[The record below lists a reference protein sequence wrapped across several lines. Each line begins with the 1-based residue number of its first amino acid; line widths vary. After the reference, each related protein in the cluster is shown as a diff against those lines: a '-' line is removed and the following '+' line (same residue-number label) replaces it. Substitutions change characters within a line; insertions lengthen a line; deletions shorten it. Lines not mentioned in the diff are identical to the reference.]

1 MNASANVRT
10 SARPASLAWVL
21 PALLIVG
28 AIIRVMFIPDAGF
41 KNDVSSFEAWAIQ
54 LAEHPF
60 WQFYPKI
67 GFADYPPGYYYV
79 LAPIGMIW
87 ELLFRHFDT
96 SYGILEALVKL
107 PAIVADLLVTVLIY
121 KIVLRFATQR
131 WALIAAAV
139 FALNP
144 AAIFVS
150 GLWGQIDSIPGGL
163 ALLAVY
169 LLIRSDD
176 RPDRARWYVAGA
188 WLALAYSLFIK
199 PQAAVLIPLLI
210 AFAFIDAARRRE
222 RLIGSAIGIV
232 ASLLLVYILSAP
244 FYSTIN
250 PIIVFANLFE
260 QYAKGAAE
268 YPYNSVNAFNLWTIR
283 QGFWQP
289 DSVTT
294 FGVPQ
299 WLIGMFLVTAAAVL
313 ILWRYVQARTS
324 QALLESAALLLL
336 AFFMLSTRMHERYVL
351 EGLIFTIAC
360 IGFARRYLYIAIVL
374 SLVLWANLDYSLA
387 YLAVASGQAISSNS
401 SDLWGLGD
409 HLLSLANVV
418 AFFWLGYTFLGTE
431 AAVATVGAV
440 AAPAR
445 VVEKP
450 IDAPAGAR
458 SWFDPTEGL
467 IGMRGWIDWTIAAAL
482 GLGSFV
488 LSFVNYWIPSGN
500 TGQCWVLQ
508 GVQKC
513 GVFDEIYFARAGEEY
528 LRHLPVYES
537 THPPLAKLL
546 VTLSMMLFGGL
557 HGLGDTTVGWR
568 FLDVLF
574 GAFVVVLLY
583 VFAKRLTGSRVFAT
597 IATILLIAD
606 GMHFVQSRIATPEG
620 FVVFFALAAVYAFYR
635 FWIAEQVSVRK
646 HADDGATTR
655 ALIAAAAS
663 LVAGA
668 ILSFIFVSAI
678 FHQSTAATVVV
689 ALYLACGIY
698 LLLRVVVLPRMFG
711 GDNEEIG
718 YAEGSYAIRKPDGA
732 LALQTADGGVLD
744 STVKTPR
751 RGAVSQNR
759 GGNLY
764 YEGENNEIVYTRDG
778 TVTYRTPE
786 GEAVYTPGV
795 LSAAGTVLRGKEAR
809 FWLIAFTVALGCLVS
824 SKWYGVM
831 GFGVSFVLL
840 AAIWLQRYF
849 TEGRRPALWG
859 NPRGFR
865 LDVALISIVFISAT
879 IYGLAWTKDLQNKAD
894 IKNITDVVY
903 RQYTMFEYHDTLTAT
918 HPYSSKWFEWPIDW
932 VPIAYFYQDLRT
944 DKTNN
949 TDCKPPHCVYEITSM
964 PNPLNMWFGLLCVP
978 FVGFLAWYQKRKGY
992 ALIVLT
998 YLMQWLPWMKSP
1010 RIAFAYHFYVDIP
1023 LICLCNAIALQ
1034 WLWKKAS
1041 SQDDPVVRGLA
1052 IAGISLVVA
1061 CIVGAFIFFYPILAD
1076 QPLSWN
1082 AWHARMWFPTWVIGP
1097 G

>member
-1 MNASANVRT
+1 L
-10 SARPASLAWVL
+10 PVL
-21 PALLIVG
+21 LVVG
-28 AIIRVMFIPDAGF
+28 AILRLAFIPDAGF
-41 KNDVSSFEAWAIQ
+41 KSDVSSFEAWAIQ

-79 LAPIGMIW
+79 LAPIGLIW

-144 AAIFVS
+144 AAIFIS

-169 LLIRSDD
+169 LLVRSDD
-176 RPDRARWYVAGA
+176 RPERARWYVAGA

-210 AFAFIDAARRRE
+210 AFALIDPVRRRE
-222 RLIGSAIGIV
+222 RLSGSAIGIV
-232 ASLLLVYILSAP
+232 ASLFLVYVLSAP
-244 FYSTIN
+244 FYSTLN
-250 PIIVFANLFE
+250 PAIVFANLFE

-268 YPYNSVNAFNLWTIR
+268 YAYNSVNAFNLWTIR

-299 WLIGMFLVTAAAVL
+299 WLIGMFLATAAAVL
-313 ILWRYVQARTS
+313 ILWRYVQTRTS

-336 AFFMLSTRMHERYVL
+336 AFYMLSTRMHERYIF

-360 IGFARRYLYIAIVL
+360 IGFARRYFWIAIAL

-418 AFFWLGYTFLGTE
+418 AFFWLGYTFFGTD
-431 AAVATVGAV
+431 AAVATVGTAATAGVTRARAV
-440 AAPAR
+440 EAPT
-445 VVEKP
+445 
-450 IDAPAGAR
+450 DAPAGAR
-458 SWFDPTEGL
+458 GWFDPTEGL
-467 IGMRGWIDWTIAAAL
+467 IGMKGWVDWAIAGAL

-488 LSFVNYWIPSGN
+488 LSFVNYWIP
-500 TGQCWVLQ
+500 TG
-508 GVQKC
+508 K
-513 GVFDEIYFARAGEEY
+513 VFDEIYFARAGEEY
-528 LRHLPVYES
+528 LKHLPIYES

-546 VTLSMMLFGGL
+546 VTLSMVMFGGL
-557 HGLGDTTVGWR
+557 HGWGDTSIGWR

-597 IATILLIAD
+597 IASVFLIAD

-620 FVVFFALAAVYAFYR
+620 FVVFFSLAAVYAFYR
-635 FWIAEQVSVRK
+635 FWICEQVSVRA
-646 HADDGATTR
+646 HADDGLNGR
-655 ALIAAAAS
+655 VLIAAGAS
-663 LVAGA
+663 VILGGLLGYA
-668 ILSFIFVSAI
+668 IVSAW
-678 FHQSTAATVVV
+678 FHQSTAATAV
-689 ALYLACGIY
+689 AAFYFACGIY
-698 LLLRVVVLPRMFG
+698 LLLRLAVLPRMFG

-718 YAEGSYAIRKPDGA
+718 YAEGSYAIRKPNGA
-732 LALQTADGGVLD
+732 IALHTADGGVLD

-751 RGAVSQNR
+751 RGAVSQHR
-759 GGNLY
+759 AGSLY
-764 YEGENNEIVYTRDG
+764 YEAENNEIVYARDG

-795 LSAAGTVLRGKEAR
+795 LAAAGTVLRGREAR
-809 FWLIAFTVALGCLVS
+809 FWLVAFTVALGCLVA

-840 AAIWLQRYF
+840 IAIWLQRYIV
-849 TEGRRPALWG
+849 EGRRPALWG

-865 LDVALISIVFISAT
+865 LDVALVSIVFISAT
-879 IYGLAWTKDLQNKAD
+879 VYGLSWTKDLSNHVE
-894 IKNITDVVY
+894 IKNLSDVVY
-903 RQYTMFEYHDTLTAT
+903 RQYSMFHYHDTLTAT
-918 HPYSSKWFEWPIDW
+918 HPYSSKWYEWPIDW
-932 VPIAYFYQDLRT
+932 VPIAYFYQDLRI
-944 DKTNN
+944 DKQND
-949 TDCKPPHCVYEITSM
+949 TDCKPPHCIYEITSM

-1041 SQDDPVVRGLA
+1041 SQDDPVIRGLA
-1052 IAGISLVVA
+1052 IAGIVLVVA
-1061 CIVGAFIFFYPILAD
+1061 CIVGAFVFFYPILAD

-1082 AWHARMWFPTWVIGP
+1082 AWHLRMWRPTWVIGP